1 MVVVGKYT
9 AQSKWVGAAVLMGVV
24 MCGVKRKKE

>member
-9 AQSKWVGAAVLMGVV
+9 AQSKWVGAAVFMVV
-24 MCGVKRKKE
+24 VVCGFKRKTE